1 VGNRLK
7 KAAGLH
13 IVDADRLPELVI
25 GITGGTGSGKTSA
38 LHALETLGGRII
50 DCDAVY
56 HRELAANSALRR
68 DITRAFGEVFD
79 GEKLDRQK
87 LGGIVFSDPDALQRL
102 NDIVNF
108 HLLPVIRREAEGQLI
123 VGLDAIN
130 LFESGLAAYCRETV
144 AVLAPREQRVQRIM
158 LRDGISEDYARLR
171 IGAQQPEEYYESRCG
186 RLLYNRADSAGE
198 FEAQARTFFRK
209 LIWEVFDHE

>member
-1 VGNRLK
+1 M
-7 KAAGLH
+7 
-13 IVDADRLPELVI
+13 
-25 GITGGTGSGKTSA
+25 
-38 LHALETLGGRII
+38 
-50 DCDAVY
+50 
-56 HRELAANSALRR
+56 
-68 DITRAFGEVFD
+68 FD